1 MLEPP
6 HQDEA
11 ANGSQDVGCNTD
23 QDKEFCISGR
33 YQKEPDPRRDLSCSE
48 LVRLPSCIDEVP
60 LEEVLL
66 ARTGRMFGSNWLFA
80 LTLPRR
86 GPDVDAANRDGF
98 AFRAEMKKLPGHEY
112 AAMVLCEA

>member
-1 MLEPP
+1 
-6 HQDEA
+6 
-11 ANGSQDVGCNTD
+11 
-23 QDKEFCISGR
+23 
-33 YQKEPDPRRDLSCSE
+33 
-48 LVRLPSCIDEVP
+48 
-60 LEEVLL
+60 
-66 ARTGRMFGSNWLFA
+66 